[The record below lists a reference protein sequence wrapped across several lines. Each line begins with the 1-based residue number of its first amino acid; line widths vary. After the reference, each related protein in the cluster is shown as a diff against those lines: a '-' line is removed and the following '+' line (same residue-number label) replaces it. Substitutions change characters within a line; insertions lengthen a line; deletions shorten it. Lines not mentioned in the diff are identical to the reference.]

1 MFEQPVE
8 VLLFGSRVD
17 DHKRGGDIDL
27 LVRVSRPVND
37 PAFRSACLGAR
48 LSRRFHG
55 RKVDVLVQGPSI
67 RCLPIH
73 EVAAQTGVRL

>member
-27 LVRVSRPVND
+27 LVRVSQPIND
-37 PAFRSACLGAR
+37 PAFSAARLGAR
-48 LSRRFHG
+48 LSRRFDG

-73 EVAAQTGVRL
+73 EVASQTGVPL